1 MKDSLPASNVTT
13 STAPSVVIRN
23 SQKIICLGPLTSN
36 LRHWHFSFRGAGNIY
51 NKGIYHGFL
60 KLPHDYPFG
69 APDIQMWT
77 PSGRFIPGTDICLS
91 ASGYHPE
98 SWTPRWS
105 IFGLVNAFRLHM
117 LSSPKEIGGKTSTTA
132 ETLEF
137 ARLSLTWK
145 KKWMGGSGSKKTT
158 ITVNHQLLLQQGVL
172 SLENN
177 VDEEGENDVR
187 KQEDDFPLPSEDYLN
202 RAVME
207 EGDDIYSPDH
217 IVSVDNIKN
226 NNIISSRLFTTVS
239 SIFQVMCLFLLSRII
254 LSFFFTKE

>member
-1 MKDSLPASNVTT
+1 VDP
-13 STAPSVVIRN
+13 
-23 SQKIICLGPLTSN
+23 
-36 LRHWHFSFRGAGNIY
+36 
-51 NKGIYHGFL
+51 
-60 KLPHDYPFG
+60 
-69 APDIQMWT
+69 
-77 PSGRFIPGTDICLS
+77 
-91 ASGYHPE
+91 
-98 SWTPRWS
+98 
-105 IFGLVNAFRLHM
+105 
-117 LSSPKEIGGKTSTTA
+117 
-132 ETLEF
+132 
-137 ARLSLTWK
+137 
-145 KKWMGGSGSKKTT
+145 KKTT
-158 ITVNHQLLLQQGVL
+158 ITVDHQLLLQQGVL